1 MTPMNINSGNRSV
14 SNHLIPYNAMNINT
28 ITNSMLG
35 KRKADKTI
43 YERAKKR
50 KDLTMI
56 AEVGRIT
63 NDRVN
68 IRLPKRIVDE
78 LKRINILS
86 SVQRY
91 EYAGKISFETS
102 RTGSNE
108 VKFNTPG
115 RFTSH
120 ERGMISAAIV
130 GLIKD
135 YYITYHTHPSPT
147 SKINNNGNNNNGR
160 TRYFTLPSGADFEAY
175 VKGYPGMQANI
186 IADAHGYYVI
196 DIIEAANR
204 RARPNPK
211 MINRAMEWIKS
222 LNFLKTRYRVVD
234 GYEYFESTLTEWKS
248 AINTELNPYMLK
260 HFGVSIKY
268 HGYND
273 KERALVTLRKRQ
285 PKSLL

>member
-1 MTPMNINSGNRSV
+1 MTPMNINSGNRTV
-14 SNHLIPYNAMNINT
+14 SNHLIPHNAMNINK
-28 ITNSMLG
+28 INNSMLG
-35 KRKADKTI
+35 KRKAEKTI

-68 IRLPKRIVDE
+68 IRLPKRVIDE
-78 LKRINILS
+78 LKSINNLS
-86 SVQRY
+86 SIQRY

-120 ERGMISAAIV
+120 ERGKVAASIV
-130 GLIKD
+130 NLIRN
-135 YYITYHTHPSPT
+135 YYITYHTHPAPT
-147 SKINNNGNNNNGR
+147 SRIANSNNNSR
-160 TRYFTLPSGADFEAY
+160 ARYFTLPSGADFETY
-175 VKGYPGMQANI
+175 VKAYPKMQANI

-196 DIIEAANR
+196 DVIEAANR
-204 RARPNPK
+204 KVSPNPRT
-211 MINRAMEWIKS
+211 INRAMEWIKS
-222 LNFLKTRYRVVD
+222 LNFIKSRTRNID
-234 GYEYFESTLTEWKS
+234 NYEYFESTLTEWKNT
-248 AINTELNPYMLK
+248 INTELNPYMLK

-268 HGYND
+268 YGYND
-273 KERALVTLRKRQ
+273 RERALITLRKR
-285 PKSLL
+285 S

>member
-35 KRKADKTI
+35 KRKANKTI

-68 IRLPKRIVDE
+68 IRLPNRIVDE
-78 LKRINILS
+78 LKRINNLS
-86 SVQRY
+86 SIQRY
-91 EYAGKISFETS
+91 EYAGKINFETS
-102 RTGSNE
+102 RNGSNE

-115 RFTSH
+115 RFTSK
-120 ERGMISAAIV
+120 ERGRVSAVIV
-130 GLIKD
+130 SLIKD

-147 SKINNNGNNNNGR
+147 SKINNNSR
-160 TRYFTLPSGADFEAY
+160 ARYFTLPSGADFEAY

-204 RARPNPK
+204 QARPNPK
-211 MINRAMEWIKS
+211 MINRAMEWIRS
-222 LNFLKTRYRVVD
+222 LNFLKTRYRVLD
-234 GYEYFESTLTEWKS
+234 NYEYFESTLTEWKS
-248 AINTELNPYMLK
+248 AIGELNSFMLK

-268 HGYND
+268 YGYND
-273 KERALVTLRKRQ
+273 TPAVVTLRKR
-285 PKSLL
+285 